1 MNLSPLFA
9 IMRVAGSPCADIGT
23 LLLRRRRNM
32 GEYVLEVKNLEKYYG
47 QNKVLDKVDLSVRK
61 GEIYGLIGANGSGK
75 STLMNILFGNSV
87 IAATGGY
94 SGDVLFEGEKVKLR
108 STTEAIGRGIGMIY
122 QEFMLI
128 PEMTVAENIKLT
140 RENTKGILGKVLSPE
155 LCFVDRKKDNEDAAG
170 VLEQLGFEIDNSYLV
185 KNISVN
191 AKQFVEIAREVN
203 KEDLK
208 LLLLDEPTAVLG
220 DEDAGKLMK
229 VLKEL
234 AEKGTSVIFCTHRL
248 HEICQVCDH
257 VTVLRDGQVVS
268 DYGRDELDMRTLARD
283 MIGYDVAA
291 VKKEHQIREEKEILR
306 FEDFSVYM
314 PGEFLDGLNLQVY
327 EGEILGLTSLS
338 GHGKL
343 AVGYGVM
350 GQFPVKGEFLYGGA
364 GVDVKNVRKTIENG
378 LFLLPDDRKNMG
390 LLLEHSVRDNIVF
403 SGFYGRNLFQK
414 KVAGIFPVRDRK
426 EMERCVEEQIEKLE
440 IKCESAGQKVKE
452 LSGGNQQKVCI
463 ARAVLVAPKVL
474 FVMEPT
480 RGVDIGA
487 KEKIL
492 NSLVQINREQG
503 TTVVVASSELEELK
517 RISDRIAVFC
527 EGKLSRILPPD
538 AADEEFAFAFTGE
551 EGKDGR

>member
-1 MNLSPLFA
+1 ME
-9 IMRVAGSPCADIGT
+9 
-23 LLLRRRRNM
+23 
-32 GEYVLEVKNLEKYYG
+32 EYILKVKNLEKYYG
-47 QNKVLDKVDLSVRK
+47 QNKVLDKVSLSVRK

-87 IAATGGY
+87 IAETGGY
-94 SGDVLFEGEKVKLR
+94 SGNVIFEGEKIQNR
-108 STTEAIGRGIGMIY
+108 SAAEAIKRGIGMIF

-128 PEMTVAENIKLT
+128 PEMTVAENINLT
-140 RENTKGILGKVLSPE
+140 RENTKGLFGKPSGAE
-155 LCFVDRKKDNEDAAG
+155 FAYVDKKKDNENAAR
-170 VLEQLGFEIDNSYLV
+170 VLEQLGFQIDNSYLV

-220 DEDAGKLMK
+220 SEDAEKLMK

-234 AEKGTSVIFCTHRL
+234 AQNGTSIIFCTHRL
-248 HEICQVCDH
+248 HEICEVCDH
-257 VTVLRDGQVVS
+257 VTVLRDGQAVS
-268 DYGRDELDMRTLARD
+268 DYARGELDMHKLARD
-283 MIGYDVAA
+283 MIGYDVSA
-291 VKKEHQIREEKEILR
+291 VKKEYLNRDKKEILKFR
-306 FEDFSVYM
+306 DFSVFM
-314 PGEFLDGLNLQVY
+314 PGEFLNGLNLSVY
-327 EGEILGLTSLS
+327 QGEILGLTSLS

-350 GQFPVKGEFLYGGA
+350 GQFPVMGELFCDGLEVEA
-364 GVDVKNVRKTIENG
+364 GNVRKTIENG
-378 LFLLPDDRKNMG
+378 IFLLPDDRKNMG
-390 LLLEHSVRDNIVF
+390 LLLEHSVQDNIVF
-403 SGFYGRNLFQK
+403 SGFYGKNLFQK
-414 KVAGIFPVRDRK
+414 KVCGIFPVKDKK
-426 EMERCVEEQIEKLE
+426 EIERYVGEQIEKLE
-440 IKCESAGQKVKE
+440 IKCEGKEQKVKE

-492 NSLVQINREQG
+492 DALVQINREQG

-527 EGKLSRILPPD
+527 EGKLSQILPPD
-538 AADEEFAFAFTGE
+538 APEEKFAFAYAGE
-551 EGKDGR
+551 EERDGQ

>member
-1 MNLSPLFA
+1 
-9 IMRVAGSPCADIGT
+9 
-23 LLLRRRRNM
+23 M
-32 GEYVLEVKNLEKYYG
+32 GEYILEVRNLEKYYG
-47 QNKVLDKVDLSVRK
+47 QNKVLDKVSLSVRK

-75 STLMNILFGNSV
+75 STFMNILFGNSV
-87 IAATGGY
+87 IAGTGGY
-94 SGDVLFEGEKVKLR
+94 SGDIMFEGEKVQIR

-128 PEMTVAENIKLT
+128 PEMTVSENIKLT
-140 RENTKGILGKVLSPE
+140 RENTKRICGKASRSGLS
-155 LCFVDRKKDNEDAAG
+155 FVDKKKDNEDAAR
-170 VLEQLGFEIDNSYLV
+170 VLDQLGFQIDNSYLV

-203 KEDLK
+203 KKDMK

-220 DEDAGKLMK
+220 EEDAGKLMK

-234 AEKGTSVIFCTHRL
+234 AEKGTSIIFCTHRL
-248 HEICQVCDH
+248 HEICEVCSH

-268 DYGRDELDMRTLARD
+268 DYERDELDMHTLARD

-291 VKKEHQIREEKEILR
+291 VKKEHLNQEKKEILK
-306 FEDFSVYM
+306 FKDFSVYM
-314 PGEFLDGLNLQVY
+314 PGELLKELDLSVY
-327 EGEILGLTSLS
+327 QGEILGLTSLS

-350 GQFPVKGEFLYGGA
+350 GQFPVRGELFCGGMEA
-364 GVDVKNVRKTIENG
+364 DVKNVRKTIENG
-378 LFLLPDDRKNMG
+378 VFLLPDDRKNMG

-403 SGFYGRNLFQK
+403 SGFYGKNLFQK
-414 KVAGIFPVRDRK
+414 KIGGIIPVKDKK
-426 EMERCVEEQIEKLE
+426 EMERYVEEQIEKLE
-440 IKCESAGQKVKE
+440 IKCESADQKVKE

-492 NSLVQINREQG
+492 DMLVQINREQG
-503 TTVVVASSELEELK
+503 TTIVVASSELEELK

-527 EGKLSRILPPD
+527 EGKLSQILPPD
-538 AADEEFAFAFTGE
+538 APDEKFAFAFTGE
-551 EGKDGR
+551 EERDGQ